1 MAHRP
6 APSKPRPR
14 LTAPAAL
21 PILANQYSFFNN
33 PKSHNSFMPQ
43 ILPAANGNLY
53 QQVAQ
58 QIAEA
63 VDRGAYLPG
72 DRVPSVR
79 RLSRQLGVSISTVV
93 QAYRLLE
100 DSGLVEARPQSGY
113 YVSPRARKAP
123 PPPERSRPLPRPTP
137 VSTGEL
143 LMDALAGSLQP
154 GFVQL
159 AAAVPSPELLPIR
172 PLNRTLAALVREQA
186 GLGESYEMPGGRP
199 ELRAQIA
206 RLSLAGGCR
215 ADADEIIVTSGC
227 QEALTLCL
235 RAVAQ
240 PGDTIAV
247 ESPTYH
253 GTLQA
258 IEALGMR
265 ALEIPT
271 DPRSGVVLEALETA
285 LRQWPIKACLFVP
298 NYSNPLG
305 SCMPEEHKR
314 RLVALLGRFE
324 VPLIEDDIYGD
335 LGFRPPRPK
344 VCKAYDKRGLV
355 LLCSSF
361 SKTLAPGYRVGW
373 TLPGRYTERVRHL
386 KYLTNIGTA
395 TPTQLAIARFLAGG
409 AWERHLPRIQDAYA
423 RQMERMIRA
432 VGECF
437 PAGTRVTHPA
447 GGFVL
452 WVELPEPADS
462 LELYRRA
469 REQGIGIAPGPLFS
483 AQRRY
488 RNCLRLNCTLPWTGR
503 VEDAVR
509 ALGRLAA
516 AGL

>member
-1 MAHRP
+1 M
-6 APSKPRPR
+6 S
-14 LTAPAAL
+14 
-21 PILANQYSFFNN
+21 QV
-33 PKSHNSFMPQ
+33 
-43 ILPAANGNLY
+43 LPAANGNLY

-58 QIAEA
+58 HIAEA
-63 VDRGAYLPG
+63 VGRGAYLPG

-79 RLSRQLGVSISTVV
+79 RLSRQLGVSVSTVV

-100 DSGLVEARPQSGY
+100 DRGLVESRPQSGY
-113 YVSPRARKAP
+113 YVSPKARKSP
-123 PPPERSRPLPRPTP
+123 PPPGRSRPLPRPTP
-137 VSTGEL
+137 VSTGEV
-143 LMDALAGSLQP
+143 LMDALAGSEQP

-172 PLNRTLAALVREQA
+172 PLNRALTTLVREQP
-186 GLGESYEMPGGRP
+186 GLGNSYETPGGRP

-206 RLSLAGGCR
+206 RLSLTAGCR
-215 ADADEIIVTSGC
+215 ADAEEIIVTSGC

-253 GTLQA
+253 GILQA

-271 DPRSGVVLEALETA
+271 DPRDGVVLESLETA
-285 LRQWPIKACLFVP
+285 LNQWPIKACLFVP

-305 SCMPEEHKR
+305 SCMPEAHKR
-314 RLVALLGRFE
+314 RLVALLDRLE
-324 VPLIEDDIYGD
+324 IPLIEDDIYGD
-335 LGFRPPRPK
+335 LGFRQPRPT
-344 VCKAYDKRGLV
+344 VCKAYDDRGLV

-373 TLPGRYTERVRHL
+373 TLPGRYAERVRHL
-386 KYLTNIGTA
+386 KFLTNIGTA
-395 TPTQLAIARFLAGG
+395 TPTQLAIARFLSGG

-423 RQMERMIRA
+423 RQMERMIRT

-437 PAGTRVTHPA
+437 PAGTRVTHPT
-447 GGFVL
+447 GGFVV
-452 WVELPEPADS
+452 WVELPGRADS
-462 LELYRRA
+462 LELYRQARA
-469 REQGIGIAPGPLFS
+469 QGIGIAPGPLFS

-488 RNCLRLNCTLPWTGR
+488 RNCLRLNCTLPWTEQMEG
-503 VEDAVR
+503 AVR
-509 ALGRLAA
+509 TLGRLAA
-516 AGL
+516 LGL